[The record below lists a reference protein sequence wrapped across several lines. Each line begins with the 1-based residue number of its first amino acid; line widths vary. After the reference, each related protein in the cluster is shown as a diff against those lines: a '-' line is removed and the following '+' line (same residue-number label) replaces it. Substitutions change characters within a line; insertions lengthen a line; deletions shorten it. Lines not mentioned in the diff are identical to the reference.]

1 MRGAVQRNELKLK
14 WLAAATIRRLSQGTI
29 NYWEIYT
36 YTHTRITETCD
47 AVLFVYKIY
56 LIELLIKTY

>member
-29 NYWEIYT
+29 NYWEIYIH
-36 YTHTRITETCD
+36 TH
-47 AVLFVYKIY
+47 A
-56 LIELLIKTY
+56 